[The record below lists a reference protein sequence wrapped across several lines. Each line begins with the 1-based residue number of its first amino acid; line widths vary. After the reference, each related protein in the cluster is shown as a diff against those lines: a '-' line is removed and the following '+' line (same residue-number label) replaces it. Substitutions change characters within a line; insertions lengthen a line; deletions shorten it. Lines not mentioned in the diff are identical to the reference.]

1 MTERGA
7 EQRPT
12 EEAKNSTRTGDWTA
26 NMAGAG
32 ELSLEY
38 KRKEEGKL
46 CGGKNKRSLSEGRV
60 G

>member
-26 NMAGAG
+26 DMAGAG

-38 KRKEEGKL
+38 KRNEEE
-46 CGGKNKRSLSEGRV
+46 SFV
-60 G
+60 GEK

>member
-26 NMAGAG
+26 DTAGAG
-32 ELSLEY
+32 ELNLEY

-46 CGGKNKRSLSEGRV
+46 CGGK
-60 G
+60 